1 MKATIIEC
9 PFGILAFDDKNN
21 LIERSIF
28 PKDPK
33 KAAEKLDSLKN
44 GKTINELQILIENL
58 KSKGYESF
66 AVESEALAKILR
78 EEYGV
83 EAEITKPTPAGEYLR
98 QNLEEIALNLK
109 FLKKTEQLKMWIH
122 SVAVELTKLKV
133 REAVE
138 KRDLLIIQVI
148 QTVDD
153 IDKTTNLF
161 MGRIREWYGLHF
173 PELNRLVEKH
183 ETYARMVLEIG
194 ERENYSIEKLV
205 ELGIPE
211 KRAEKIIE
219 AAEVSM
225 GAAFRKEDLEKLRA
239 ICKTTLELYE
249 RRRELEKYIEETMD
263 EVAPNVKALVGAL
276 LGARLIALAGSLEN
290 LAKLP
295 ASTIQVLGAEKALF
309 RALRTGS
316 KPPKHGIIFQ
326 HTYLREAK
334 KWQRGKIARALAGK
348 LAIAARTDAYSGKY
362 IGDELKAS
370 LEKRIEEIM
379 EKYSEPPQ
387 KEIYR
392 PSKPKKRK
400 KRRKKR
406 GRS

>member
-9 PFGILAFDDKNN
+9 PFGILAFDEKNN
-21 LIERSIF
+21 LLEKSLF
-28 PKDPK
+28 PKVPK
-33 KAAEKLDSLKN
+33 EAAEKLNALKK
-44 GKTINELQILIENL
+44 GKSINELQVLVENL
-58 KSKGYESF
+58 KNRGYESF
-66 AVESEALAKILR
+66 IVESDSLAKILN
-78 EEYGV
+78 EELK
-83 EAEITKPTPAGEYLR
+83 AETEILKPAPSGEYLR
-98 QNLEEIALNLK
+98 KNLEKLALKLK
-109 FLKKTEQLKMWIH
+109 FIKKPEQLKNWIH
-122 SVAVELTKLKV
+122 NVTVELTKLKV

-138 KRDLLIIQVI
+138 KRDLLIIQAI
-148 QTVDD
+148 QTIDD

-173 PELNRLVEKH
+173 PELSRLIEKH
-183 ETYARMVLEIG
+183 ETYARIILELG
-194 ERENYSIEKLV
+194 ERENFSIEKLV
-205 ELGIPE
+205 KLGLSE
-211 KRAEKIIE
+211 KKAEKILE
-219 AAEVSM
+219 AAKASM
-225 GAAFRKEDLEKLRA
+225 GAPLRKEDLENLRA

-249 RRRELEKYIEETMD
+249 RRRELERYVEEAMD
-263 EVAPNVKALVGAL
+263 EVAPNLKALVGAL

-290 LAKLP
+290 LAKMP

-316 KPPKHGIIFQ
+316 KPPKHGVIFQ
-326 HTYLREAK
+326 HTYLREAR

-362 IGDELKAS
+362 IGDELKAN
-370 LEKRIEEIM
+370 LEKRIEEIK

-387 KEIYR
+387 KVYR

-400 KRRKKR
+400 KRRKKH

>member
-9 PFGILAFDDKNN
+9 PFAILAFNEKNEIVSKV
-21 LIERSIF
+21 LF
-28 PKDPK
+28 PQKPEE
-33 KAAEKLDSLKN
+33 AAKR
-44 GKTINELQILIENL
+44 LQNL
-58 KSKGYESF
+58 KKGKPIDELEVLVEDLRKKGYESF
-66 AVESEALAKILR
+66 IVENESLASILKEKLEA
-78 EEYGV
+78 
-83 EAEITKPTPAGEYLR
+83 EAEILKPTAAGEHLR
-98 QNLEEIALNLK
+98 GKMEEIALNLG
-109 FLKKTEQLKMWIH
+109 FVKKPEQLKTWIH
-122 SVAVELTKLKV
+122 NVTVELTKLRVK
-133 REAVE
+133 EAVE
-138 KRDLLIIQVI
+138 KRDLFVI
-148 QTVDD
+148 QAIQTIDD

-173 PELNRLVEKH
+173 PELSRLIEKH
-183 ETYARMVLEIG
+183 ETYARIILELG
-194 ERENYSIEKLV
+194 EKENFSIEKLA
-205 ELGIPE
+205 ELGMPE
-211 KRAEKIIE
+211 KRASKIIE
-219 AAEVSM
+219 AAKASM
-225 GAAFRKEDLEKLRA
+225 GAAFRKEDMEHLRA

-249 RRRELEKYIEETMD
+249 RRKELEGYVEEAMN

-334 KWQRGKIARALAGK
+334 RWQRGKIARALAGK

-362 IGDELKAS
+362 IGEELKAD
-370 LEKRIEEIM
+370 LERRIEEIK

-387 KEIYR
+387 KIYR
-392 PSKPKKRK
+392 PTKRPKKK

>member
-9 PFGILAFDDKNN
+9 PIGILAFDEKNN
-21 LIERSIF
+21 LLEKSLF
-28 PKDPK
+28 PKVPK
-33 KAAEKLDSLKN
+33 EAAEKLNALKK
-44 GKTINELQILIENL
+44 GKSINELQVLVENL
-58 KSKGYESF
+58 KNRGYESF
-66 AVESEALAKILR
+66 IVESESLAKILK
-78 EEYGV
+78 EELKI
-83 EAEITKPTPAGEYLR
+83 EAEILKPAPSGEYLR
-98 QNLEEIALNLK
+98 ENLEKLALKLK
-109 FLKKTEQLKMWIH
+109 FIKKPEQLKNWIH
-122 SVAVELTKLKV
+122 NVTVELTKLKV

-138 KRDLLIIQVI
+138 KRDLLIIQAI
-148 QTVDD
+148 QTIDD

-173 PELNRLVEKH
+173 PELSRLIEKH
-183 ETYARMVLEIG
+183 ETYARIILELG
-194 ERENYSIEKLV
+194 ERENFSIEKLV
-205 ELGIPE
+205 KLGLSE
-211 KRAEKIIE
+211 KKAEKILE
-219 AAEVSM
+219 AAKASM
-225 GAAFRKEDLEKLRA
+225 GAPLRKEDLENLRA

-249 RRRELEKYIEETMD
+249 RRRELERYVEEAMD
-263 EVAPNVKALVGAL
+263 EVAPNLKALVGAL

-290 LAKLP
+290 LAKMP

-316 KPPKHGIIFQ
+316 KPPKHGVIFQ
-326 HTYLREAK
+326 HTYLREAR

-362 IGDELKAS
+362 IGDELKAN
-370 LEKRIEEIM
+370 LEKRIEEIK

-387 KEIYR
+387 KVYR

-400 KRRKKR
+400 KRRKKH